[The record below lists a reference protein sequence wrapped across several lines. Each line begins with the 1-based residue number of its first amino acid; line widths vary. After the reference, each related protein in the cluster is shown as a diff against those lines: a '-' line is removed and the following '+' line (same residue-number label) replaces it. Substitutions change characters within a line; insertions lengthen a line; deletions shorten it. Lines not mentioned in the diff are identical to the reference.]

1 MVKGPV
7 GVLQSFLS
15 TVLLSI
21 GIGAFLV
28 LVRRILRLPRRLIYD
43 AALVAGGAALI
54 LGMHLLSHDLFGFD
68 PWYGLG
74 FELAKHGLELI
85 VMLMIVVAF

>member
-1 MVKGPV
+1 M
-7 GVLQSFLS
+7 LQSFLS

-21 GIGAFLV
+21 GIGALLL
-28 LVRRILRLPRRLIYD
+28 LVRRILKLPRRLVYD

-54 LGMHLLSHDLFGFD
+54 LGMHLISRDLFGFD

-74 FELAKHGLELI
+74 FELAKHGLELVVI
-85 VMLMIVVAF
+85 LMIVVAF